1 MQTSSLIGR
10 MRDRYLAL
18 VTFENLSIFSL
29 IAMSIGVLYTNYAGF
44 VYSEII
50 SFLVQDGWCEPKSQG
65 IGVHC
70 FGDFYAPTTISS
82 MSNPW
87 SDPLNLAYTPLSFSY
102 FNLIA
107 SDYVASL
114 SPKLP
119 LFVNLIFAIF
129 ALGFPGFH
137 IILQKA
143 KSGLSGKWVLVVL
156 LTSTPSLMMI
166 DRGSNNFLLVPLLY
180 FYYLKIREKDL
191 IQSFALLVAMSL
203 WKPQMILFGLLF
215 LTQFGL
221 KKFSFA
227 VFTTVSTL
235 FLSFV
240 LYPKSLIASILDWIG
255 NSREYQTYAPS
266 PSFGNFSFASF
277 TGLLESLVSKLSNPS
292 KSFSMNE
299 NLLSTNEVSLISLV
313 FGFVAFGTLFLV
325 RNRIGINY
333 QFLAVTAF
341 FLQLPGT
348 TFGYYMVLLIIP
360 LIFIIRDNEF
370 EEASSQFQKWIYVL
384 YGFLLFAMVPAWPI
398 GLGVL
403 KIDSAGIFVNIGINW
418 AVAHVLLSL
427 LSLLL
432 IVDFSHKS
440 LKLVKMRVFSSD

>member
-1 MQTSSLIGR
+1 MQTSSRVGR

-119 LFVNLIFAIF
+119 LFLNLIFAIF
-129 ALGFPGFH
+129 ALGLPGFH

-156 LTSTPSLMMI
+156 LTSTPSLMMV

-191 IQSFALLVAMSL
+191 IQSFALLVTMSL

-221 KKFSFA
+221 RKFSFA
-227 VFTTVSTL
+227 VVTTISTL

-240 LYPKSLIASILDWIG
+240 LYPKSLLASILDWIG

-277 TGLLESLVSKLSNPS
+277 TGLLESLISKLSNPS
-292 KSFSMNE
+292 KSFSMTE
-299 NLLSTNEVSLISLV
+299 NPLSINEVSLISLM
-313 FGFVAFGTLFLV
+313 FGFIAFGTLFLV
-325 RNRIGINY
+325 RYRISINY

-348 TFGYYMVLLIIP
+348 TFGYYLVLLILP
-360 LIFIIRDNEF
+360 LIFMIRDNDF
-370 EEASSQFQKWIYVL
+370 KKASNQFQKWNYLL
-384 YGFLLFAMVPAWPI
+384 YGVLLLVLVPAWPVSLMT
-398 GLGVL
+398 LGINPGGGYSSL
-403 KIDSAGIFVNIGINW
+403 GTNW
-418 AVAHVLLSL
+418 AVAHLLLSL
-427 LSLLL
+427 LSLLFV
-432 IVDFSHKS
+432 VDFSRIF
-440 LKLVKMRVFSSD
+440 LKLVRTRFSFAD